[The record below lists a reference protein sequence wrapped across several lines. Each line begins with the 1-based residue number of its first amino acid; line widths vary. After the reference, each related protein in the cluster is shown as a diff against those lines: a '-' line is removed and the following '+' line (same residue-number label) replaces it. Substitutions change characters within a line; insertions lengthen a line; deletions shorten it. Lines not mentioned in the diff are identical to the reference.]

1 MPPEIRFTA
10 FDQFELGG
18 IKFALA
24 TAQTATTAERALI
37 YKDRGF
43 VDSYIETLVPLGAKR
58 VFEFGIYQGGSAL
71 FIAALLDVEKF
82 VCLDIADRVEAFE
95 SMLARHPLGR
105 KIAAHWNVSQDATDQ
120 VREILEREFGDNRPD
135 LIIDDASHL
144 YDQTKKSF
152 EIAFPYLADGGHYII
167 EDWSW
172 SHWPENQAPSHGWF
186 HLPAMSNLILE
197 LVMLLPSS
205 DMIEHITV
213 RQGYVVIKKKASRF
227 QRHPLNI
234 DGSLRT
240 RGQHL
245 NKI

>member
-1 MPPEIRFTA
+1 MIPDIRFTA
-10 FDQFELGG
+10 LDQFELSGL
-18 IKFALA
+18 KFALA
-24 TAQTATTAERALI
+24 TAQTVTTVERALV

-43 VDSYIETLVPLGAKR
+43 VDSYLETLVPLGAR
-58 VFEFGIYQGGSAL
+58 RAFEFGIYQGGSAL
-71 FIAALLDVEKF
+71 FITALLNLEKF
-82 VCLDIADRVEAFE
+82 VCLDISDRVEAFE
-95 SMLARHPLGR
+95 ATLANHPIGR
-105 KIAAHWNVSQDATDQ
+105 KITAYWKTSQDDADR
-120 VREILEREFGDNRPD
+120 VREILEREFGDNPPD

-144 YDQTKKSF
+144 YELTKKSF

-172 SHWPENQAPSHGWF
+172 SHWPENQSPSHGWF

-213 RQGYVVIKKKASRF
+213 RQGYVIIKKKASRF
-227 QRHPLNI
+227 KKQLLNI
-234 DGSLRT
+234 DGTLRT
-240 RGQHL
+240 RGQRL